1 MSVRPVITFPH
12 PTLLR
17 RAPKVEIEG
26 FGVELLRL
34 AEDMAET
41 MYASNGIGLAAPQVD
56 VSIRMLVMDT
66 EWPQREDS
74 TLHVLV
80 NPEVVSRKGE
90 MIFEEGCLSFPEL
103 QASVRRSA
111 EVTVRARDARGRPVE
126 LELDGID
133 AVCVQHE
140 IDHLDGVTL
149 VDRAEGEDR
158 ERLIAEMREQPWYK
172 PELLKEPL

>member
-1 MSVRPVITFPH
+1 MSTRPVITFPH

-17 RAPKVEIEG
+17 RAREVETEG
-26 FGVELLRL
+26 YGTQLMSL

-41 MYASNGIGLAAPQVD
+41 MYAANGIGLAAPQID

-66 EWPQREDS
+66 EWPQRDDS

-80 NPEVVSRKGE
+80 NPAIVARKGE
-90 MIFEEGCLSFPEL
+90 IVFEEGCLSFPEL
-103 QASVRRSA
+103 QAAVRRSA
-111 EVTVRARDARGRPVE
+111 EVTVKARDARGRPLELQFEE
-126 LELDGID
+126 LEAI
-133 AVCVQHE
+133 CVQHE

-149 VDRAEGEDR
+149 VDRAKGEDR
-158 ERLIAEMREQPWYK
+158 ERLIAEMRQQPWFK